1 MWLRLTGEL
10 DVQNEEKGDSEKI
23 FFSLNK
29 WVEDETIYWNQED
42 QKTGLTG
49 QADGRWKRDVLSL
62 RCQLDVEEYMVRF
75 TQVLGSEEKLTPDY
89 ELRSHQKQT
98 GDFDASSGAP

>member
-42 QKTGLTG
+42 QK
-49 QADGRWKRDVLSL
+49 QAWQGKQMVDV
-62 RCQLDVEEYMVRF
+62 RGMY
-75 TQVLGSEEKLTPDY
+75 
-89 ELRSHQKQT
+89 
-98 GDFDASSGAP
+98 

>member
-23 FFSLNK
+23 FFGLNT

-49 QADGRWKRDVLSL
+49 QADGRLKRDVLSL

-89 ELRSHQKQT
+89 ELRSHQEID
-98 GDFDASSGAP
+98 GF

>member
-42 QKTGLTG
+42 QK
-49 QADGRWKRDVLSL
+49 QAWQGKQMVDGRGM
-62 RCQLDVEEYMVRF
+62 Y
-75 TQVLGSEEKLTPDY
+75 
-89 ELRSHQKQT
+89 
-98 GDFDASSGAP
+98 